1 MEEEIKALKARVEAV
16 RKEYGITREIKIVA
30 ATKTIPAEKINLL
43 PSFGITA
50 AGENR
55 VQELME
61 KYDKVKGLEWHFIG
75 VLQTNK
81 VKYIIDKV
89 ALIHSVDRRSLA
101 DEIDCQAAKHN
112 LVSDVLIEINI
123 GKEPSKSGVFA
134 EDAPALM
141 DYVAAKS
148 NVKLRGVMSVFPP
161 DAPDEMYKELASL
174 SKIATDRYG
183 ADIVSAGMSGDYEKA
198 IRFGANLI
206 RPGSAIFGKRIYN
219 QKNI

>member
-1 MEEEIKALKARVEAV
+1 MEEEIRTLKARVEAV
-16 RKEYGITREIKIVA
+16 KEKFGITRDIKIVA
-30 ATKTIPAEKINLL
+30 ATKTVPADKINML

-55 VQELME
+55 VQELL
-61 KYDKVKGLEWHFIG
+61 DKFEAVKGIEWHFIG
-75 VLQTNK
+75 ALQTNK

-89 ALIHSVDRRSLA
+89 ALIHSVDRKSLA
-101 DEIDCQAAKHN
+101 DEIDRQAAKHN

-134 EDAPALM
+134 EDAQELM
-141 DYVAAKS
+141 ACVTSKA
-148 NVKLRGVMSVFPP
+148 NVRLRGVMSVLPH
-161 DAPDEMYKELASL
+161 DAPDEMYLKLASIG
-174 SKIATDRYG
+174 KIAADKYG

-206 RPGSAIFGKRIYN
+206 RPGSAIFGKRIYL
-219 QKNI
+219 